1 MKRVGRWIR
10 KSIVVVVSLA
20 VLVLLVAW
28 LSGLF
33 VPKITPGRASGSE
46 LGQALP
52 AGVKTVAVE
61 VREVPQIVQGLGTI
75 RAVHEM
81 TVGSRLLAR
90 VKSVAVTAGQS
101 VKAGDVLVELDQ
113 EDIAARIQQAQ
124 AAVDAARA
132 RLAQASSDLEKVQQ
146 LRAHGA
152 ATPREVDDRQRAADV
167 AKADLAASEQALA
180 ESRSQLSYATIKSPI
195 DGVVIDKLVE
205 AGDLAKPG
213 QDLIRLFDPKAL
225 QLVAPVPET
234 VAVGL
239 KVGDSVAVR
248 VDALN
253 KRCEARIS
261 EIVPQATPGSR
272 SFQVKVT
279 GPCPP
284 GVYSGMFG
292 RLLIPQGTRQQL
304 LIPAAA
310 VRRVGQLEM
319 VQVLQDGPSPRLVDR
334 YVTTGEVE
342 GDMIEVLSGLSPGE
356 QVALHQ

>member
-1 MKRVGRWIR
+1 MRRVWPWIR
-10 KSIVVVVSLA
+10 KGIVVVISLA

-33 VPKITPGRASGSE
+33 VPKISPGWTDTAT
-46 LGQALP
+46 ALP
-52 AGVKTVAVE
+52 AGLKTAAVQ

-81 TVGSRLLAR
+81 TIGSRLLAR
-90 VKSVAVTAGQS
+90 VKSVAVTAGQN
-101 VKAGDVLVELDQ
+101 VKSGQVLVELDQ

-124 AAVDAARA
+124 SAVEAAQA
-132 RLAQASSDLEKVQQ
+132 RLAQAASDLQKVQQ
-146 LRAHGA
+146 LRASGA

-167 AKADLAASEQALA
+167 AKADLAASQQALA
-180 ESRSQLSYATIKSPI
+180 EAQSQVSYATIKSPI

-239 KVGDSVAVR
+239 KVGDLVGVR

-253 KRCEARIS
+253 KQCEAKIS

-292 RLLIPQGTRQQL
+292 RLLIPQGIRQQL
-304 LIPAAA
+304 LIPGAA

-319 VQVLQDGPSPRLVDR
+319 VQVVQDGPPPRLADR
-334 YVTTGEVE
+334 YVTTGEAE
-342 GDMIEVLSGLSPGE
+342 GEMVEVLSGLSPGE
-356 QVALHQ
+356 QVALYQ